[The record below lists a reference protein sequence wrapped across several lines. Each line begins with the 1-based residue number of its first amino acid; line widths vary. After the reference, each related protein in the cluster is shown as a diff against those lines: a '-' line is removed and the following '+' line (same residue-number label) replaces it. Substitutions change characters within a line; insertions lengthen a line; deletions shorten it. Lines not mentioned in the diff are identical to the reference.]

1 MFSPLAARLPDFP
14 WDRLAPYG
22 ATARAHAD
30 GIVDL
35 SIGTPVDDV
44 PVSVQSAL
52 ALHTNTP
59 GYPLTHGTP
68 EFRQAVVAWAN
79 RRLNSTF
86 SDAAA
91 VIPTIGSKEMV
102 ALLPLLLGLGPNDTV
117 VVPSIAYP
125 TYVVGAQIAGCN
137 VLVSDNPAEWDS
149 SVALAWLNS
158 PSNPTGAVSSAETLR
173 AAITKARSLGAVIAS
188 DECYIELGWTAEP
201 VSVLSRDV
209 VGDDFTSVLA
219 LHSLSKRSNLAGY
232 RSGSVMGDPAIIKS
246 LLEGRKHIGLMTPAP
261 VVAAATAALNDDAHV
276 QQQKD
281 RYRARRD
288 ALAPALEKA
297 GFEISH
303 SQAGL
308 YLWASRAEDCWT
320 SVGWL
325 AQRGILVA
333 PGEFY
338 GTAGANHV
346 RVALTA
352 TDERVTAA
360 VSRLSA

>member
-1 MFSPLAARLPDFP
+1 MNPLAARLPDFP

-22 ATARAHAD
+22 ARARAHVD

-52 ALHTNTP
+52 ALTTNTP

-68 EFRQAVVAWAN
+68 EFRQAVVDWAQ
-79 RRLNSTF
+79 RSLNTSF
-86 SDAAA
+86 SDTNA

-102 ALLPLLLGLGPNDTV
+102 ALLPLLLGLGPQDTV

-125 TYVVGAQIAGCN
+125 TYVVGAQIAGCT
-137 VLVSDNPAEWDS
+137 VLVSDNPQDWGPEVS
-149 SVALAWLNS
+149 LVWLNS
-158 PSNPTGAVSSAETLR
+158 PSNPTGAVSSADTLR
-173 AAITKARSLGAVIAS
+173 AAIIKARAIGAVVAS

-209 VGDDFTSVLA
+209 VSNDFTSVLA

-232 RSGSVMGDPAIIKS
+232 RAASVMGDPAIVKS
-246 LLEGRKHIGLMTPAP
+246 LLEGRKHIGLLTPAP
-261 VVAAATAALNDDAHV
+261 VVAAATAALNDDVHV
-276 QQQKD
+276 QRQKD
-281 RYRARRD
+281 RYRARRE
-288 ALAPALEKA
+288 LLQPALESA
-297 GFEISH
+297 GFTITH

-308 YLWASRAEDCWT
+308 YLWASRNEDCWAT
-320 SVGWL
+320 VGWL
-325 AQRGILVA
+325 ADRGILVA
-333 PGEFY
+333 PGQFY
-338 GTAGANHV
+338 GEAGKNHV

-352 TDERVTAA
+352 TDERISSA
-360 VSRLSA
+360 VQRLSP